1 VYLTYYVH
9 LVGIKIRNCKVARS
23 GKLQKR
29 NGNRQ
34 SDSRK
39 GEKFL
44 DYVCDCQLHKL
55 AIAIANFTSSYS

>member
-1 VYLTYYVH
+1 MMMMMMMMMTYYVH
-9 LVGIKIRNCKVARS
+9 LVGIKRRNCKNSRS
-23 GKLQKR
+23 GKLQKL

-44 DYVCDCQLHKL
+44 GYVCDCQLHK
-55 AIAIANFTSSYS
+55 YSDSRS